1 MLYYIQET
9 GMSRGERRRNRLGR
23 TSPSEPV
30 SEISF
35 TFFQNV
41 SRETSE
47 MFHVKHF
54 ERR

>member
-1 MLYYIQET
+1 
-9 GMSRGERRRNRLGR
+9 MSRGERRRNRLGR
-23 TSPSEPV
+23 ISPSEPASADV
-30 SEISF
+30 IF
-35 TFFQNV
+35 TFFQSV